1 MNSPANNT
9 FVKDKLVRKVRKTSV
24 EYPLM
29 IVDEF
34 QNYLPEQL
42 SIFKYCL
49 TSETQSVIY
58 VGDMAQQVKLGTIK
72 NWNDIGESILP
83 ERNIRL
89 NKVYRNTKNIL
100 QYIKSI
106 GYDIEIPIGIKE
118 GPKVLEK
125 ITNGSV
131 DEIKHIK
138 EYIESYK
145 HGTIGII
152 AKDESYLEIF
162 KKEFFG
168 SKNIHVLTMAESQG
182 VEFDLVC
189 IVGFNQ
195 KSLIA
200 NRYTDVSEDHIKER
214 ERIQKD
220 LLYVA
225 LTRAI
230 TELHILKSED

>member
-1 MNSPANNT
+1 
-9 FVKDKLVRKVRKTSV
+9 
-24 EYPLM
+24 
-29 IVDEF
+29 
-34 QNYLPEQL
+34 
-42 SIFKYCL
+42 
-49 TSETQSVIY
+49 
-58 VGDMAQQVKLGTIK
+58 MAQQVKLGTIK